1 MTSGLPAI
9 TSIHSAFMRR
19 FQTWGYSQLLKKA
32 QCIIRSKQS
41 VENQKNHSIFRHIFL
56 NRIIHSQ
63 THVSAI
69 RLDREY
75 RFFNGYDKFKFIIK
89 CIFLS
94 YPKLKPPSFFCENET
109 RHGLTLHYRSKRRG
123 FVYYVMGQITQLAKT
138 FYNTPMEIEL
148 LSEEESMDMTHVVM
162 KLHFDNPAF
171 DADREKLVR
180 DTENMPVSSDLFFD
194 TFPFHIVFN
203 SGMSI
208 MSIGSGLAAVMP
220 HIVGNSV
227 DEMFSLT
234 RPLIEF
240 TMENVR
246 FR

>member
-1 MTSGLPAI
+1 
-9 TSIHSAFMRR
+9 
-19 FQTWGYSQLLKKA
+19 
-32 QCIIRSKQS
+32 
-41 VENQKNHSIFRHIFL
+41 
-56 NRIIHSQ
+56 
-63 THVSAI
+63 
-69 RLDREY
+69 
-75 RFFNGYDKFKFIIK
+75 
-89 CIFLS
+89 
-94 YPKLKPPSFFCENET
+94 
-109 RHGLTLHYRSKRRG
+109 
-123 FVYYVMGQITQLAKT
+123 MGQITQLAKT